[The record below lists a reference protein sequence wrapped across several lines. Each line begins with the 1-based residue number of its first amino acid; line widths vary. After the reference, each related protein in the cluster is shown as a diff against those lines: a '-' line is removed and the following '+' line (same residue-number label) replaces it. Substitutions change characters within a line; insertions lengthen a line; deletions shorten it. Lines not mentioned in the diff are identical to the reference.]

1 LIDFKERHMPL
12 ESEEGEGY
20 IELKFGPRWKY
31 IAVVRAFIQNFLA
44 VSFADAS
51 RADKIAMAASEL
63 LENAVKYAIGEE
75 TRVKVGL
82 SAKDGEVDIAVSNR
96 ADPEAIAGLKSVWKT
111 AMTGDPLAAYLQM
124 MREAATRSDG
134 KSQLGL
140 VRIRYETGG
149 AMELRTEGD
158 LVTIA
163 LKCAK

>member
-1 LIDFKERHMPL
+1 MSL
-12 ESEEGEGY
+12 ESEEGDGY

-31 IAVVRAFIQNFLA
+31 IAVVRAFIQNFL
-44 VSFADAS
+44 VIGFPDDA

-82 SAKDGEVDIAVSNR
+82 SAKNGDVDISVSNR
-96 ADPEAIAGLKSVWKT
+96 ASPEAIAGLKSMWDTVM
-111 AMTGDPLAAYLQM
+111 AGDPLTAYVQM

-149 AMELRTEGD
+149 AMELKVEGN

-163 LKCAK
+163 LKCAKDPSVTA